1 MELGQTILLIGGHV
15 LKTHLEKSVYL
26 IGISYKEQCPSMKK
40 FRTRL
45 NYLVEKQK
53 WLLKNFHT

>member
-26 IGISYKEQCPSMKK
+26 IGISYKEQCPSMR
-40 FRTRL
+40 FEL
-45 NYLVEKQK
+45 D
-53 WLLKNFHT
+53 